1 MKQLWTK
8 LGVQIIL
15 TFVAAFGWWG
25 LFFPEFTLNQ
35 DTVVVCTESIRP
47 EGASQDA
54 QQSDLPPSGED
65 LLVLLLN
72 AKPEDVAFRS
82 KLLKVIKDFWEHFSW
97 DKLTWN

>member
-35 DTVVVCTESIRP
+35 DTVCIQVSEAEAESQAK
-47 EGASQDA
+47 EAFGS
-54 QQSDLPPSGED
+54 LSGQE
-65 LLVLLLN
+65 LLKLLLQ
-72 AKPEDVAFRS
+72 AEPEQITYRS
-82 KLLKVIKDFWEHFSW
+82 RLFTEIKLLWEDFSW
-97 DKLTWN
+97 DKLIWN